1 MTRRFLH
8 FMICLI
14 MVLSSN
20 SVSGWSYHTHRRLTA
35 DAIRLMPED
44 FRSQFVGQKASF
56 LKGATDPDTL
66 IKDFTNHVYHSDGSM
81 VDGLYRIKDLF
92 QSAVEMVRTGAE
104 PGKTAYIL
112 GLMSHYVADLNQPLH
127 TAGSERN
134 PDESE
139 FHIRYERDLNP
150 HLKDLALPVITCRPV
165 SDIEQRVK
173 EMTSAANREYGAIE
187 AAYNGGGGLPEVLSM
202 TDRQLAAATA
212 NIVDFWLG
220 VYTEAGRPMSLAGT
234 NAGSAPAADEDL
246 QSENGSIA
254 ADPDWININT
264 ATAVEI
270 ARFFNIELPKA
281 QRLVDARPF
290 NSAYD
295 LAKVQ
300 GFTAYFVKR
309 HHDRIRLK

>member
-1 MTRRFLH
+1 MAKRLLPV
-8 FMICLI
+8 MMCLI
-14 MVLSSN
+14 MALSGN
-20 SVSGWSYHTHRRLTA
+20 SASGWSYHTHRRLTA

-44 FRSQFVGQKASF
+44 FRNQFAAQKASF

-92 QSAVEMVRTGAE
+92 RTAAEMIRTGAE
-104 PGKTAYIL
+104 PGQTAYIL
-112 GLMSHYVADLNQPLH
+112 GLMSHYIADLNQPLH

-150 HLKDLALPVITCRPV
+150 HLKNLALPSLACRPV
-165 SDIEQRVK
+165 YDIEQRVK
-173 EMTSAANREYGAIE
+173 EMTAAAYREYGAIE
-187 AAYNGGGGLPEVLSM
+187 TAYTAGRGLPEVMALSE
-202 TDRQLAAATA
+202 RQLAAATTS
-212 NIVDFWLG
+212 IVDFWLG
-220 VYTEAGRPMSLAGT
+220 VFTEAGRPMSLAGAG
-234 NAGSAPAADEDL
+234 AGSVSEAGEEL
-246 QSENGSIA
+246 QIENSA
-254 ADPDWININT
+254 VANSDWININT
-264 ATAVEI
+264 ASAAEI